1 MLTDIENNGYQR
13 NWQGKTRIRKYFPP
27 PLIIVL
33 VIRMKFNCVKY
44 LPWSQKILT
53 EPALVKLV
61 MDQLSRVRTNK
72 LATIMTITMNVA
84 REFQNHK
91 VNPNLHLRIQVRTI
105 SYQRPK
111 FLFQTT
117 Q

>member
-1 MLTDIENNGYQR
+1 ME
-13 NWQGKTRIRKYFPP
+13 
-27 PLIIVL
+27 L

-53 EPALVKLV
+53 EPALVKLI

-72 LATIMTITMNVA
+72 LATIMTITMNIA

-91 VNPNLHLRIQVRTI
+91 VNPNFPPENSSRHDFLSTSQVSVPNDSMIKCRRADRTG
-105 SYQRPK
+105 QDRP
-111 FLFQTT
+111 QS
-117 Q
+117 